1 MNFNTKLNK
10 LLVDEISSVNKWLVV
25 DKDIIRLTFSD
36 GSEGTKELF
45 SVNDKIKKSSFA
57 DSIVFTFLENNVNQ
71 LIITP
76 REVK

>member
-36 GSEGTKELF
+36 GSEGRKELF

>member
-36 GSEGTKELF
+36 GSQGRKELF